1 MEDLTRLIAVIR
13 QECSGPAHPSIKA
26 LADELLKRHGN
37 AVRAI
42 LFYGSCFRNGG
53 GNDEGIIDL
62 YLLVDNY
69 CHAYHNPFHA
79 FLNKLLPP
87 NVYYLEMPYK
97 EGLIRAKYTVFSV
110 KDFHQGTS
118 ICWFHS
124 YLWSRIAQPLGIVY
138 AAGTRESEQIYAAM
152 ANSVFTFI
160 TRVLPSLPP
169 EFTCRELWCKGLEL
183 TYSSELRAEKQNKL
197 FTLFEFAP
205 RYYEKV
211 TPIALEMVS
220 FSIAENS
227 VKKAPESYMASIPAR
242 VRLTNRM
249 AWTIRRIQGKILS
262 FFRLLKGLFTFDGGP
277 DYILW
282 KIERHSGVTVQIDP
296 RLKRI
301 PIVGSGI
308 LFWRLYR
315 RGAFR

>member
-1 MEDLTRLIAVIR
+1 
-13 QECSGPAHPSIKA
+13 
-26 LADELLKRHGN
+26 
-37 AVRAI
+37 
-42 LFYGSCFRNGG
+42 
-53 GNDEGIIDL
+53 
-62 YLLVDNY
+62 
-69 CHAYHNPFHA
+69 
-79 FLNKLLPP
+79 
-87 NVYYLEMPYK
+87 
-97 EGLIRAKYTVFSV
+97 
-110 KDFHQGTS
+110 
-118 ICWFHS
+118 
-124 YLWSRIAQPLGIVY
+124 
-138 AAGTRESEQIYAAM
+138 M